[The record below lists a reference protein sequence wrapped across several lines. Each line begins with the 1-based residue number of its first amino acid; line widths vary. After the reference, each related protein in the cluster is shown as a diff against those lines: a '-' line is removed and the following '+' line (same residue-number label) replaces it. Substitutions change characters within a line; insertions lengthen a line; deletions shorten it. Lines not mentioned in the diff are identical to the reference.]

1 MADLT
6 ALRTQMWGQWRL
18 HLGEL
23 VGVLLLQEVDVRLVL
38 VAQRARLLL
47 QLVAQTTQLFLGR
60 RVPNDIIR
68 VTYKFILTAN
78 LMSF

>member
-1 MADLT
+1 
-6 ALRTQMWGQWRL
+6 MWGQWTD
-18 HLGEL
+18 LGEL